1 MSQRRWGRTRC
12 RKFLL
17 SVPMSENK
25 TIGTMTERQRCL
37 LSALLGC
44 GAAAPADR
52 PLAAVS

>member
-1 MSQRRWGRTRC
+1 
-12 RKFLL
+12 
-17 SVPMSENK
+17 MSETK

-44 GAAAPADR
+44 GAVAAPADR